1 MKKKLK
7 KTLAGCLAVAICLAA
22 AAAAYYYATFLKP
35 NSAKG
40 GRDIYVYRSTDYP
53 TLLDSLASS
62 GSVKNIQSFKRA
74 ASHMDLEQNFK
85 PGHYQLQGGLCNK
98 QIVRVFAHGW
108 QTPVNLVVKGYV
120 RNLETMAG
128 YLSKRLEADSTEIM
142 AALADEQIMKAHGF
156 RKETYISMFIPNTYE
171 VYWTI
176 TPLQF
181 LDRMKKEYDS
191 FWNDSRTAK
200 AKEAG
205 LSRDEV
211 MTLASIVIE
220 ETKYEPEMPTVAGVY
235 INRLRKGM
243 PLQAD
248 PTVKFALNDPS
259 VRRILNQHLEINSP
273 YNTYKHSGLPPG
285 PITIAPATAV
295 DAVLNYQKHN
305 YLYFCAKETFDGR
318 HNFAATYSEHMA
330 NARRYHAALNARK
343 KK

>member
-1 MKKKLK
+1 MKKKTR
-7 KTLAGCLAVAICLAA
+7 KTLIGCLVAAICICAVCA
-22 AAAAYYYATFLKP
+22 IYYYVTFLAP
-35 NSAKG
+35 NSVKG
-40 GRDIYVYRSTDYP
+40 GRDIYVYHTTDYP
-53 TLLDSLASS
+53 TLMDSLATC
-62 GSVKNIQSFKRA
+62 GAVKDIQSLRRA
-74 ASHMDLEQNFK
+74 ANHMDLENNFK
-85 PGHYQLQGGLCNK
+85 PGHYQLEGGLCNK

-128 YLSKRLEADSTEIM
+128 YLSKRLEADSTAIM
-142 AALADEQIMKAHGF
+142 EALGDEQIMKAHGF

-191 FWNDSRTAK
+191 FWNDDRTAK

-220 ETKYEPEMPTVAGVY
+220 ETKYEPEMPTIAGVY
-235 INRLRKGM
+235 INRLHKGM

-248 PTVKFALNDPS
+248 PTVKFAVNDPGLK
-259 VRRILNQHLEINSP
+259 RILNQHLSIDSP
-273 YNTYKHSGLPPG
+273 YNTYRHAGLPPG
-285 PITIAPATAV
+285 PITIAPAVAV
-295 DAVLNYQKHN
+295 DAVLNYKHHN
-305 YLYFCAKETFDGR
+305 YLYFCAKETFDGQ

-330 NARRYHAALNARK
+330 NARRYHAALDARRK
-343 KK
+343 

>member
-1 MKKKLK
+1 MKKKTRKIIIRCFVAAVCLCAA
-7 KTLAGCLAVAICLAA
+7 LAL
-22 AAAAYYYATFLKP
+22 YYFVTFYMP
-35 NSAKG
+35 NSVKG
-40 GRDIYVYRSTDYP
+40 GRDIYVYHTTDYS
-53 TLLDSLASS
+53 TLIDSLAAG
-62 GSVKNIQSFKRA
+62 GSVKNMKSLERA
-74 ASHMDLEQNFK
+74 ANLMHLKDGFK

-98 QIVRVFAHGW
+98 QIVRVFSHGW

-142 AALADEQIMKAHGF
+142 AALNDEQIMKAHGF

-181 LDRMKKEYDS
+181 LDRMKKEYDA
-191 FWNDSRTAK
+191 FWNDDRTAK

-205 LSRDEV
+205 LSRDDV

-235 INRLRKGM
+235 INRLHKGM

-248 PTVKFALNDPS
+248 PTVKFALNDPGIK
-259 VRRILNQHLEINSP
+259 RILNQHLAVDSP
-273 YNTYKHSGLPPG
+273 YNTYKHTGLPPG
-285 PITIAPATAV
+285 PITIAPAKAV
-295 DAVLNYQKHN
+295 DAVLNYKKHN
-305 YLYFCAKETFDGR
+305 YLYFCAKETFDGQ
-318 HNFAATYSEHMA
+318 HNFAATYSEHME
-330 NARRYHAALNARK
+330 NARRYHSALNARK
-343 KK
+343 K